1 MCGIAGAHGL
11 EAFEGLADATARVRD
26 MVSNIAHRGPDA
38 EGVWSDEEHV
48 VLGHRLSLIH
58 I

>member
-48 VLGHRLSLIH
+48 VLWATAG
-58 I
+58 